1 MPLSPEQQKLI
12 EKQLTPSVEL
22 ADEQGGLLELAKLAN
37 NPLLIKQ
44 LEENKKNIAQFCK
57 QYNIELYQL
66 LSIEPATKGAKF
78 LESFHDIFSDFR
90 YNFEEKH
97 KQLMQWQLQLQLEL
111 EKANTGLINQHAQ
124 AYLSVADELQKTGN
138 LNTQTL
144 FTVKDMETLLP
155 NHGTENNDIVIS
167 KPISISTFDYEHDT
181 TLQQLIAENEDKTV
195 FIPCI
200 EDGHWF
206 YLQREAGDDNW
217 TIQDS
222 QPFKQPG
229 NELTHRQKIIYDAS
243 LELLQQIDNDGIEEL
258 TISTSG
264 KQINN
269 YDCGTHVVN
278 AYKAKVENDYELKTH
293 IDMVIEIAEEEAPE
307 AYQKFTEN
315 LNGLVNSQ
323 TVKIASALEDKADET
338 YDSYEEIEK
347 AYSEII
353 EDVQLTNSA
362 LSKLSPEKQEELHIA
377 KPNIRQN
384 QMNLD
389 EKLALQLQQEEYK
402 SYNLLSSDERGK
414 IEQNPPKLF
423 QDYLDKLKPEPSVDV
438 EL

>member
-78 LESFHDIFSDFR
+78 LENFHDIFSDFR

-155 NHGTENNDIVIS
+155 NHGTENNDILIS
-167 KPISISTFDYEHDT
+167 KPISVSTFDYEHDT

-206 YLQREAGDDNW
+206 YLQREANQTDW

-222 QPFKQPG
+222 QPFKQPD
-229 NELTHRQKIIYDAS
+229 NQLTPRQQTI
-243 LELLQQIDNDGIEEL
+243 LEKSHDLLKEIDNPDVEEPEYW
-258 TISTSG
+258 STEE
-264 KQINN
+264 QTNN
-269 YDCGTHVVN
+269 FDCATHVIN
-278 AYKAKVENDYELKTH
+278 AYETKVDVDYEPKTH
-293 IDMVIEIAEEEAPE
+293 TELVTKIAKEKAPE

-315 LNGLVNSQ
+315 LSGLVNSQ
-323 TVKIASALEDKADET
+323 TVKIASALEDKADRT
-338 YDSYEEIEK
+338 YQSYKELEN

-353 EDVQLTNSA
+353 ENVQLTNTA
-362 LSKLSPEKQEELHIA
+362 LSKLTSEQQEKVH
-377 KPNIRQN
+377 RQN
-384 QMNLD
+384 PDIRNNQKNLD
-389 EKLALQLQQEEYK
+389 EKLAWQLQQEEYK
-402 SYNLLSSDERGK
+402 SYNQLSSDERGK

-423 QDYLDKLKPEPSVDV
+423 QEYLDKLQPEQSFGV